1 MAGERAAR
9 ALARIDAAARR
20 IEVAAQNAGGAP
32 DGEIEH
38 RYRQLWT
45 HANSAMAEL
54 DQLIG
59 SLEP

>member
-20 IEVAAQNAGGAP
+20 IELAAQGAGGAP
-32 DGEIEH
+32 DGEIEQ
-38 RYRQLWT
+38 RYRELWS
-45 HANSAMAEL
+45 HANSALAEI